1 MDIWYTLTKVVL
13 PVPDI
18 PITMMQRFW
27 ESVCCYCIILYF
39 IYYKS
44 NYIYIIYSIIYTI
57 DE

>member
-27 ESVCCYCIILYF
+27 ESVCCYCIWLYF
-39 IYYKS
+39 IL
-44 NYIYIIYSIIYTI
+44 
-57 DE
+57 